1 MSEVAVSGFA
11 TWQARVRSQS
21 YSRTGFDCRKLFEA

>member
-11 TWQARVRSQS
+11 TLQARVRSQS
-21 YSRTGFDCRKLFEA
+21 YSRTKFDCQKLSEA